1 MTTTTVDKETFAY
14 WVTHPHDI
22 GAPNLARLEATAQ
35 AFPYCQITY
44 TLMAKV
50 GADSAS
56 PRLTELLP
64 LAAIHTLNRSALRHL
79 IEGEFAWSDSL
90 LNRMI
95 DLPSGRQLM
104 DRQPLDRDSRAQILP
119 YGHGKTIP
127 LVPFEDRLGV
137 PEDTASDSQASAPPV
152 DDRVM
157 SEKVIEEELTY
168 KRLKP
173 TSMPVIALLPLAKPR
188 EDNRRRQQEII
199 EAFIKN
205 DPRIG
210 PIRNQPNEPSAPALD
225 FSHRATA
232 APLAGMVTES
242 FAKILTKQGKM
253 DKAIDIYEKLMVKNP
268 EKRDYFAGKIAEL
281 RKE

>member
-1 MTTTTVDKETFAY
+1 MDTVDKETFAY

-22 GAPNLARLEATAQ
+22 GAPNLPRLEATAQ
-35 AFPYCQITY
+35 AYPYCQITY

-50 GADSAS
+50 GADSGS
-56 PRLTELLP
+56 PRLTELIP

-79 IEGEFAWSDSL
+79 IEGEFTWSESL
-90 LNRMI
+90 LSRMT
-95 DLPSGRQLM
+95 DLPPGHRPSDWEARNQAAAHGSGK
-104 DRQPLDRDSRAQILP
+104 SLP
-119 YGHGKTIP
+119 
-127 LVPFEDRLGV
+127 VAPFENRLGNTDE
-137 PEDTASDSQASAPPV
+137 PIHDSQPSAPPV

-173 TSMPVIALLPLAKPR
+173 TSMPVIALLPLSKPQ
-188 EDNRRRQQEII
+188 DDDRRRQQEII

-210 PIRNQPNEPSAPALD
+210 PIRSQPDGSATPPVDL
-225 FSHRATA
+225 SHRTA
-232 APLAGMVTES
+232 AASTGGVATES
-242 FAKILTKQGKM
+242 FAKILVRQGKL

-268 EKRDYFAGKIAEL
+268 KKSDYFAEKIREL
-281 RKE
+281 KAN

>member
-1 MTTTTVDKETFAY
+1 MDTVDKETFAY

-35 AFPYCQITY
+35 AYPYCQITY

-56 PRLTELLP
+56 PRLTEFLP

-95 DLPSGRQLM
+95 DFPSAH
-104 DRQPLDRDSRAQILP
+104 QPLDRTLRTLP
-119 YGHGKTIP
+119 PSYGQGKTIS
-127 LVPFEDRLGV
+127 LLH
-137 PEDTASDSQASAPPV
+137 PEDGLGATSEPTPDSPPAAPPV
-152 DDRVM
+152 DDRVV

-173 TSMPVIALLPLAKPR
+173 TSMPAIALLPLSKSR
-188 EDNRRRQQEII
+188 DDDRRRQQEII

-210 PIRNQPNEPSAPALD
+210 PIRNQPDERETPAVDL
-225 FSHRATA
+225 SHRTA
-232 APLAGMVTES
+232 ATPLGGLVTES
-242 FAKILTKQGKM
+242 FAKILIKQGKF
-253 DKAIDIYEKLMVKNP
+253 DKAIEIYEKLMVKNP
-268 EKRDYFAGKIAEL
+268 EKRDYFAGKISEI
-281 RKE
+281 REGN

>member
-1 MTTTTVDKETFAY
+1 MTTVDKETFAY

-35 AFPYCQITY
+35 AYPYCQITY

-50 GADSAS
+50 GADIAS

-90 LNRMI
+90 LNRMT
-95 DLPSGRQLM
+95 DLSPGRHLS
-104 DRQPLDRDSRAQILP
+104 DRDSRTQAVSQGSGKPTLLP
-119 YGHGKTIP
+119 YEELSGTSETP
-127 LVPFEDRLGV
+127 VD
-137 PEDTASDSQASAPPV
+137 DSLPSSPPV

-173 TSMPVIALLPLAKPR
+173 TSIPMIALLPLPKTR
-188 EDNRRRQQEII
+188 EDDRRKQQEII

-210 PIRNQPNEPSAPALD
+210 PIRNQPNEQTTQTVDLSQ
-225 FSHRATA
+225 RATA
-232 APLAGMVTES
+232 PPLAGMVTES
-242 FAKILTKQGKM
+242 FAKILTKQGKL
-253 DKAIDIYEKLMVKNP
+253 DKAVEIYEKLMVKNP
-268 EKRDYFAGKIAEL
+268 EKRDYFAEKIAEL
-281 RKE
+281 REENQ

>member
-1 MTTTTVDKETFAY
+1 MDTVDKETFTY

-22 GAPNLARLEATAQ
+22 GAPNLARLEATAK

-79 IEGEFAWSDSL
+79 IEGEFTWSESL
-90 LNRMI
+90 LSRMT
-95 DLPSGRQLM
+95 DFPAVHPSQ
-104 DRQPLDRDSRAQILP
+104 DRNIRTQATP
-119 YGHGKTIP
+119 YGQERGTTF
-127 LVPFEDRLGV
+127 LR
-137 PEDTASDSQASAPPV
+137 PEAVDESTPDSPPAAPPV

-157 SEKVIEEELTY
+157 SEKVIEEQLTY

-173 TSMPVIALLPLAKPR
+173 TSMPVIALLPLSKPQ
-188 EDNRRRQQEII
+188 EDDRRRQQEII

-210 PIRNQPNEPSAPALD
+210 PIRNQPNEPSPPTVDL
-225 FSHRATA
+225 SQRPTA
-232 APLAGMVTES
+232 APLGGLATES
-242 FAKILTKQGKM
+242 FAKILIKQGKL
-253 DKAIDIYEKLMVKNP
+253 DKAIEIYEKLMVKNP
-268 EKRDYFAGKIAEL
+268 EKRDYFAGKISEI
-281 RKE
+281 REGN